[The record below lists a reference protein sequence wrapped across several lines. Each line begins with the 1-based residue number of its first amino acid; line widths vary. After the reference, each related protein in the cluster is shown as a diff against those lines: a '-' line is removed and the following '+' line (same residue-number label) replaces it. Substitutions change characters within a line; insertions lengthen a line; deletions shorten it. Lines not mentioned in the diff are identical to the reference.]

1 MFVVAT
7 ERRTKKFRSIM
18 TEKQLNGLVLIL
30 RIYYIEGVVGMIIPN
45 ESKIYLIQLQH
56 DDNPNIQ
63 AWKASE

>member
-1 MFVVAT
+1 MVAK
-7 ERRTKKFRSIM
+7 ERRTKHFSENKDREAIEWNSVN
-18 TEKQLNGLVLIL
+18 TAH
-30 RIYYIEGVVGMIIPN
+30 IYCIEGVVGMIIPN

>member
-1 MFVVAT
+1 
-7 ERRTKKFRSIM
+7 M